1 MVAVVSIQ
9 RVKKLI
15 KVPADSL
22 KVYELFVV
30 GSGVRLDATHP
41 LTQGRQGHRH
51 PLERLRRDNL

>member
-15 KVPADSL
+15 NVAADSL

-30 GSGVRLDATHP
+30 YFSASNFRIL
-41 LTQGRQGHRH
+41 
-51 PLERLRRDNL
+51 